1 MDEERHDAPRRPATE
16 RADELLSRMGQTAGL
31 FASLVGMRVTRV
43 AAFARE
49 EAEDM
54 WAEARSMRQQTA
66 EAETN
71 RDVRAKGGED
81 TDVSEQSR
89 SEAEEREPGE
99 GSETDGEAESTTAE
113 AEEQETEQRPETN
126 GEVDDI
132 KATEAARR
140 RAEELDVDLG
150 EVEGSGAKGQITVQ
164 DVKRA
169 SESES

>member
-16 RADELLSRMGQTAGL
+16 RADELLSRVGQTAGI
-31 FASLVGMRVTRV
+31 FASLVGIRVARI

-54 WAEARSMRQQTA
+54 WAEARSMRQQAA
-66 EAETN
+66 EADTN
-71 RDVRAKGGED
+71 GDV
-81 TDVSEQSR
+81 TSQVSEGTEVSERSR
-89 SEAEEREPGE
+89 SDAEEREPSE
-99 GSETDGEAESTTAE
+99 GFETDGEAESTTPE
-113 AEEQETEQRPETN
+113 AEEQETEQRPETH

-140 RAEELDVDLG
+140 RAEELDVDLE
-150 EVEGSGAKGQITVQ
+150 EVEGSGSNGQITVQ

-169 SESES
+169 AESES